1 MLNENGKPMRIIFRP
16 TIPLDKELDRLME
29 MGRANTKAG
38 LLIELLWL
46 GIEAK
51 KEVKYGD
58 NTEGEECGYE
68 SPQN

>member
-1 MLNENGKPMRIIFRP
+1 MLDKDGKPARIIFRP
-16 TIPLDKELDRLME
+16 TIPLDEELDMLME
-29 MGRANTKAG
+29 MGRASTKAG

-58 NTEGEECGYE
+58 NTEGKECGYE